1 MQKDALFWIWLAEA
15 LGPKSRDF
23 RRLIELYDSP
33 YELFHADELE
43 LERIPGL
50 TQRTYEVLAQ
60 KDLSGASRILDICE
74 RSGFGILSYGDEAYP
89 NLLRD
94 LREPPVILYYCGTL
108 PDFNS
113 RLCIGMVGT
122 RRMSAYGM
130 QVAYKLSYELSAVNA
145 VVVSGM
151 AAGID
156 GVCAAAALAAKGTT
170 VAVLGCGLDIVYPK
184 HHQRLMSQIC
194 QEGAILSEYPP
205 GTKPNY
211 YHFPVR
217 NRIISGLTQGTIVV
231 EASVGSGSLITAK
244 DAIVQGRDVFALPA
258 NVNSA
263 GSEGTN
269 RLLRDGAKLVLDTSD
284 IIRHYEF
291 AFSETLLTEA
301 LIKAKQA
308 SRADLHYLDRIGVIE
323 LTQRTPESKERA
335 ASATSVTKGEERKP
349 AASSSAEEASCHQ
362 TREKPRKAKQREETA
377 PAPKGERT
385 STPDAVLASLSPV
398 QLAVLE
404 AIPDDRAI
412 SADHLQKLGH
422 PYGDTVAALTM
433 LEIMGLIQKL
443 PGGLYSKS

>member
-23 RRLIELYDSP
+23 RRLIELYETP
-33 YELFHADELE
+33 YDLFHADELE
-43 LERIPGL
+43 IERIPGL
-50 TQRTYEVLAQ
+50 TARTYEVLAQ
-60 KDLSGASRILDICE
+60 KDLSAASRILDICE
-74 RSGFGILSYGDEAYP
+74 RSGYGILTFGDEAYP
-89 NLLRD
+89 HLLRD
-94 LREPPVILYYCGTL
+94 LKEPPVVLYYCGTL

-113 RLCIGMVGT
+113 HLCIGMVGT

-130 QVAYKLSYELSAVNA
+130 QIAYKLSYELASVNA
-145 VVVSGM
+145 IVVSGM

-156 GVCAAAALAAKGTT
+156 GVCAAAALAAKGKT

-184 HHQRLMSQIC
+184 HHQRLMSMIGKD
-194 QEGAILSEYPP
+194 GAIISEYPP

-217 NRIISGLTQGTIVV
+217 NRIISGLTQGTVVV

-269 RLLRDGAKLVLDTSD
+269 RLLRDGAKLVLDASD
-284 IIRHYEF
+284 IVRHYEF
-291 AFSETLLTEA
+291 AFSKTLLTEE
-301 LIKAKQA
+301 LIKATQA

-323 LTQRTPESKERA
+323 LTKRAPKSQKEKAGADPELTGKEDSPKETARTP
-335 ASATSVTKGEERKP
+335 VTQSQKTVTQKP
-349 AASSSAEEASCHQ
+349 KREAQSQTTGSS
-362 TREKPRKAKQREETA
+362 T
-377 PAPKGERT
+377 PK
-385 STPDAVLASLSPV
+385 STPDAVLSALTPV
-398 QLAVLE
+398 QLTVLE
-404 AIPDDRAI
+404 GIPDDRAI
-412 SADHLQKLGH
+412 SADQLQALGC
-422 PYGDTVAALTM
+422 PYGDTIAALTM

-443 PGGLYSKS
+443 PGGLYTKS